1 MLNSRLMRAKKHVH
15 RSWCC
20 SQGSIWCRG
29 LIQTGLRPSL
39 AVNSLQKCSH
49 GHFNLTQDHN
59 IFSTSC
65 TSESNP
71 GTRNF
76 TNRTLTA
83 GRQKR
88 TVVRLSHDETWKSET
103 EPRQYIQLSR
113 LSKGMTRHEKPCYE
127 TRHMSQ
133 DSTTASSKRSKLSTP
148 IHLSPLL
155 KKVLVTGSIARSATC
170 RYLIYSE
177 ADFEVFRHARAT
189 RCTDWGWNLA
199 WRRTVPSFMLNFTPI
214 GATTRLWDPKN
225 WNFYSDMTKMWNIN
239 ALVRFSQN
247 LQSLYLI
254 LGCVRC

>member
-1 MLNSRLMRAKKHVH
+1 M
-15 RSWCC
+15 
-20 SQGSIWCRG
+20 
-29 LIQTGLRPSL
+29 RPSL

-177 ADFEVFRHARAT
+177 ADFEVFRHAGRHAAQVGVKYRMEEGT
-189 RCTDWGWNLA
+189 AKFHPHRCNNKAVGPQKLKFLLRYDQNVEYKRPCAIFTKFA
-199 WRRTVPSFMLNFTPI
+199 EFVPHFRM
-214 GATTRLWDPKN
+214 R
-225 WNFYSDMTKMWNIN
+225 
-239 ALVRFSQN
+239 
-247 LQSLYLI
+247 
-254 LGCVRC
+254 